1 MAFCLPSRGFSIAE
15 QAGTTKNRAR
25 FGRGSEAFCC
35 GRRSRPAADLM
46 ALLAFLRSLL
56 RGLLFGGFLGRF
68 LGSFLLSWLLGS
80 LLGWLLFCSRFLLG
94 GLLLC
99 LGLSAATA
107 RGRGCGLGWRRP
119 GLGGRR
125 RRNRHRLRINRFG
138 CRRAGFFFLLFF
150 LFEIFFQ
157 RLAVSAAVAEFLF
170 FVTSVE
176 RGIVERH
183 CSS

>member
-1 MAFCLPSRGFSIAE
+1 M
-15 QAGTTKNRAR
+15 
-25 FGRGSEAFCC
+25 
-35 GRRSRPAADLM
+35 RSRPAAGLM

-68 LGSFLLSWLLGS
+68 LSSFLLSWLLGS
-80 LLGWLLFCSRFLLG
+80 LLGWLLFCSRFLLRSRF
-94 GLLLC
+94 LLG
-99 LGLSAATA
+99 GLSAATV
-107 RGRGCGLGWRRP
+107 RGRGYGLGWRRP

-138 CRRAGFFFLLFF
+138 CRRAGVFFLLFF
-150 LFEIFFQ
+150 LFEIFLQ